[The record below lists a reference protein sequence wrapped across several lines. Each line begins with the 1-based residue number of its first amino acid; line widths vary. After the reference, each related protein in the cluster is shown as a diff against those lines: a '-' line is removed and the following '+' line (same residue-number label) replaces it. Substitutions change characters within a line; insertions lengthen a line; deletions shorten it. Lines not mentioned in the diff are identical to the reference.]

1 MADIA
6 IRSRSDTPGALCDIH
21 HIARS
26 VLHLIGE
33 DHRIAGYTQEASTSH
48 EPFIRPPVSSTPS
61 RMQPVRG
68 RGRGRG
74 GGGVDRRGRARDG
87 GAGHCPDSESG
98 LGTPEPTM
106 PTSIP
111 SYTYHS
117 PEPFIPPHTYTSP
130 SIPTHIDAILTQ
142 KKDVKHRVSHNMIK
156 ICYELKGLYQVAG
169 EERF

>member
-6 IRSRSDTPGALCDIH
+6 IRSRFDTPGALCDIH

-26 VLHLIGE
+26 VLHQIGE
-33 DHRIAGYTQEASTSH
+33 DYRIAGYTQEASTSH

-74 GGGVDRRGRARDG
+74 RGGVDRRGRARDG
-87 GAGHCPDSESG
+87 GSGHGPDSESG
-98 LGTPEPTM
+98 LGTLEATL

-111 SYTYHS
+111 SYTYPS
-117 PEPFIPPHTYTSP
+117 PELFISPHTCHHLPYPLTL
-130 SIPTHIDAILTQ
+130 THHLLYPRITHHLPYSHRLT
-142 KKDVKHRVSHNMIK
+142 R
-156 ICYELKGLYQVAG
+156 LYLIRCRQ
-169 EERF
+169 RQRP